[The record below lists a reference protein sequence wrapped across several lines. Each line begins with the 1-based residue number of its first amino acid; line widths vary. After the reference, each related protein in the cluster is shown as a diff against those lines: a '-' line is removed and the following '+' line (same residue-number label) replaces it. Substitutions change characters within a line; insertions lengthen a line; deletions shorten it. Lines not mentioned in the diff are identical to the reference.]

1 MTQPSPGSDSFPSSE
16 FDQWAA
22 QYDEDVT
29 GEGFPFTGYRRVLA
43 ETARLAG
50 ARAGMAVLDLGAGTG
65 NLSRLFI
72 SQGCQVWGTDFSSE
86 MIERAR
92 AKITQ
97 ARFFLHDLRQV
108 FPPEFARRFDR
119 VVSAYVF
126 HHFELADK
134 LLIVGRIMDGLL
146 APGGRLV
153 MADISFPDQ
162 QALDAARQAAG
173 EAWDDEPY
181 WVAAEALPALRLI
194 YPGAAYT
201 QVADCAGIYRLDKT
215 PSRPAPDGPLE

>member
-1 MTQPSPGSDSFPSSE
+1 MTQPSPDVRAFPPSE
-16 FDQWAA
+16 FDEWAA

-43 ETARLAG
+43 ETARQAG
-50 ARAGMAVLDLGAGTG
+50 ARAGISVLDLGAGTG

-72 SQGCQVWGTDFSSE
+72 SQGCEVWCTDFSSE

-108 FPPEFARRFDR
+108 FPAEFAHRFDR

-153 MADISFPDQ
+153 IADISFPDR
-162 QALDAARQAAG
+162 QALDAVRQAAG
-173 EAWDDEPY
+173 DQWDDEPY

-194 YPGAAYT
+194 DPGAAYT
-201 QVADCAGIYRLDKT
+201 QVSDCAGIYRLGK
-215 PSRPAPDGPLE
+215 PSS